1 MNCWE
6 YMSNDRA
13 DFVWLWSDCTVLI
26 RKPPQVI
33 PGGGAH
39 PLHPPPGSAPGG
51 WCKPND
57 IVKKDRKETDPTR
70 KKKTKPSQQR
80 LSQHPNLAK
89 SLVCDRVLNGLYFFV
104 EFVPQQVFE
113 WKWIRRR
120 GNTARTWEKEKWKA
134 SRKVQPTSGVETQIK
149 LVPLEITPFTIDIS

>member
-1 MNCWE
+1 M
-6 YMSNDRA
+6 
-13 DFVWLWSDCTVLI
+13 TVKRLHSVNYKAAGHPGRGCAPPAPSPWI
-26 RKPPQVI
+26 RPWGMVQTKWYRKKR
-33 PGGGAH
+33 
-39 PLHPPPGSAPGG
+39 SKRD
-51 WCKPND
+51 WPNQ
-57 IVKKDRKETDPTR
+57 

-134 SRKVQPTSGVETQIK
+134 SRKVQPLTSGVEPKIK
-149 LVPLEITPFTIDIS
+149 MVPVEKTFFTLLISHRAV